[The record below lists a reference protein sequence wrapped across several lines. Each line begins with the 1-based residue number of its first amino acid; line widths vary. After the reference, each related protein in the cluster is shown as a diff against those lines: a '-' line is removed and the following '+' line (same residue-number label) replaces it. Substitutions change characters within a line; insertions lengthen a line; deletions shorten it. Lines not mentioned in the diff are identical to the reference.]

1 MRTVKLIGSAYGKL
15 TVLSRDG
22 GYKNATWK
30 CRCDCG
36 KETVVSTCHLRS
48 GHTTSCGCN
57 KVGSPSH
64 GKSKTR
70 THRSWKELR
79 QRCLNL
85 KSSKAKW
92 CSMRGI
98 TIAPEWNNYEVFL
111 MDMGE
116 RPEGTSIDRINPD
129 WGYYPENCRWA
140 TPQMQAET
148 NRGCFR

>member
-1 MRTVKLIGSAYGKL
+1 MRTAKLIGATYGKL
-15 TVLSRDG
+15 TVISRDG

-36 KETVVSTCHLRS
+36 KETVVPTCHLRS

-57 KVGSPSH
+57 KTGNPSH
-64 GKSKTR
+64 GQSKTR

-85 KSSKAKW
+85 KSSKAQW
-92 CSMRGI
+92 YSMRGI
-98 TIAPEWNNYEVFL
+98 TIAPEWNSYDVFL
-111 MDMGE
+111 KDMGL

-140 TPQMQAET
+140 TPKMQAET